1 MYILGGSLTEHGRVI
16 QWSLSSNCGGGREGG
31 RGGGVNSKL
40 CSTTL
45 LSVERDSDC
54 DGTLGYLH
62 GDLPGQV
69 PAGHLPIQERQQ
81 AGGGDGE
88 SEDFMLTERHQ
99 QTGI

>member
-1 MYILGGSLTEHGRVI
+1 MAVSFSGHSALTAGER
-16 QWSLSSNCGGGREGG
+16 G

-40 CSTTL
+40 FSTTL

-69 PAGHLPIQERQQ
+69 PAGHLPLQERQQ
-81 AGGGDGE
+81 AGGGE
-88 SEDFMLTERHQ
+88 SQDFMLTERHQ

>member
-16 QWSLSSNCGGGREGG
+16 QWSLCSNCGGGDG
-31 RGGGVNSKL
+31 RAGGVNSKL

-54 DGTLGYLH
+54 DGTLGYLR

-69 PAGHLPIQERQQ
+69 PAGHIPLQERQQ
-81 AGGGDGE
+81 AGGGGGE
-88 SEDFMLTERHQ
+88 SQDFMLTERHQ
-99 QTGI
+99 QAGI